1 MDSDDEAP
9 PELIEAP
16 VAGDGSGVTSSASA
30 EEGLAGAPRSA
41 PVPVTILTG
50 FLGAGKTT
58 LLNHLLKSAG
68 GRRIAVVENE
78 FGQGLDIESL
88 IARDGVSGGGG
99 ESGLTRLV
107 ELSNGCVCCSVK
119 DDLAAALEELV
130 RRSGLELEH
139 IVIEASGMAHPGPV
153 ASMLW
158 LDGELESLIQLDGI
172 ITVVD
177 LYHLERNLGDGGD
190 KAAGT
195 AATCAAQIAYADRVI
210 LNKADLIG
218 EDQAEMARLRAVIQE
233 LNGLAEVQV
242 SERGVVSIE
251 WVLDVHAYVGGVGAV
266 RSETAP
272 AAVDHVHPVG
282 VSSMSL
288 VLSGEVDLEALNR
301 WLGDV
306 LWETPQGSGD
316 RPFGFLAQQL
326 YRIKGVLAAPGDVH
340 KHIVQAVHELFEVC
354 PTGEAWETTEQRE
367 CRFVFIG
374 RYLDRRAIEEGVRRC
389 MI

>member
-1 MDSDDEAP
+1 VERKAKKACVCVAMDSDDEAP

-218 EDQAEMARLRAVIQE
+218 EDQAEMARLRAVIQVA
-233 LNGLAEVQV
+233 LPCVSPPASLHHLACPLTPPGV
-242 SERGVVSIE
+242 ERLG
-251 WVLDVHAYVGGVGAV
+251 GGPGVGAWSRLDRV
-266 RSETAP
+266 GVGCARLRRWCGRG
-272 AAVDHVHPVG
+272 PVG
-282 VSSMSL
+282 
-288 VLSGEVDLEALNR
+288 DRA
-301 WLGDV
+301 
-306 LWETPQGSGD
+306 GSG
-316 RPFGFLAQQL
+316 RPRAPSGCVQHVVGVVGRGGPGSVEPLA
-326 YRIKGVLAAPGDVH
+326 R
-340 KHIVQAVHELFEVC
+340 
-354 PTGEAWETTEQRE
+354 
-367 CRFVFIG
+367 
-374 RYLDRRAIEEGVRRC
+374 
-389 MI
+389 